1 MLSVERLDLQK
12 DVKKRHQK
20 CQPKMFGN
28 ETWESLVHED
38 MKAALV
44 KEEASKV
51 AAAKKKGT
59 RTQIGRTQIGRT
71 QIVANFGGMT
81 CRDVLQ
87 FWPLRKRAL

>member
-1 MLSVERLDLQK
+1 
-12 DVKKRHQK
+12 
-20 CQPKMFGN
+20 MFGN
-28 ETWESLVHED
+28 ETWESLAHED

-59 RTQIGRTQIGRT
+59 RIQIGRT

-87 FWPLRKRAL
+87 FWPLRKRGL